1 MANGTKSK
9 VSPYKGVGWNKTNQ
23 KWKATVTA
31 NNVTYECGHFDDDRT
46 AAKAR
51 DLKIL
56 ALNLNKPLQIL
67 KPSL

>member
-1 MANGTKSK
+1 MANGTKTK
-9 VSPYKGVGWNKTNQ
+9 VSSYAGVGWNKSNQ

-31 NNVTYECGHFDDDRT
+31 DNVTYECGHFDDDRA

-56 ALNLNKPLQIL
+56 ALKLNKPLQIL
-67 KPSL
+67 KKV